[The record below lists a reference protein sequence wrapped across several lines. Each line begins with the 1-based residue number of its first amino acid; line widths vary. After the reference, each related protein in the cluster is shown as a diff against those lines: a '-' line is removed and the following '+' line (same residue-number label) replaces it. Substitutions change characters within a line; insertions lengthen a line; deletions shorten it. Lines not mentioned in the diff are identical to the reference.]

1 MSISPS
7 YVDGLELRI
16 KELGEQ
22 VEKLTGLVVMRFD
35 HDVPPQFSQGY
46 SEHEMVEPVTA
57 AHCKWFVGEIVALRE
72 QVAILTKERDIKEHC
87 IVQLEAEDLRMKEQL
102 AALAA
107 ELEK

>member
-16 KELGEQ
+16 KELG
-22 VEKLTGLVVMRFD
+22 
-35 HDVPPQFSQGY
+35 
-46 SEHEMVEPVTA
+46 
-57 AHCKWFVGEIVALRE
+57 E

>member
-16 KELGEQ
+16 KELG
-22 VEKLTGLVVMRFD
+22 
-35 HDVPPQFSQGY
+35 
-46 SEHEMVEPVTA
+46 
-57 AHCKWFVGEIVALRE
+57 E

-87 IVQLEAEDLRMKEQL
+87 IVQLEAEYLRMKEKL